1 MPATYEEY
9 ELLKPLHS
17 DNIAHVEKDNI
28 EQDYNWVEQIAY
40 NARHLLNILE
50 CNELKPGKG
59 GAFVRTKLKNV
70 KTGAVIDRTFRAGEK
85 FEQAILDKRQMQFLY
100 SDGDS
105 YNFMDNETYNQ
116 ITLSKEQLGDVMKYV
131 KENDNIAV
139 LLYEDQP
146 INVEPEIFVELKV
159 TETDPGLKGDTSS
172 GGNKPATLETGA
184 VVHVPLFI
192 QIGDVIKVD
201 TRTNTYITRV

>member
-1 MPATYEEY
+1 MISTNQFKNGMAIKLDGT
-9 ELLKPLHS
+9 LFFIV
-17 DNIAHVEKDNI
+17 DFQHV
-28 EQDYNWVEQIAY
+28 
-40 NARHLLNILE
+40 
-50 CNELKPGKG
+50 KPGKG

-100 SDGDS
+100 TDGDS

-131 KENDNIAV
+131 KENSNIDV
-139 LLYEDQP
+139 LVYEDQP

-159 TETDPGLKGDTSS
+159 TQTDPGLKGDTTS
-172 GGNKPATLETGA
+172 GGNKPATMETGA
-184 VVHVPLFI
+184 VVQVPLFI
-192 QIGDVIKVD
+192 QIGDVVKID
-201 TRTNTYITRV
+201 TRTNSYITRV